1 MLKFQKF
8 PLIKNSA
15 RNEVNYT
22 PVFYTIKEI
31 NKFNIT
37 MLYIFVKIKY
47 PKFHLSDA
55 AV

>member
-8 PLIKNSA
+8 PLIKNTT

-22 PVFYTIKEI
+22 PGFYNTKWI

-37 MLYIFVKIKY
+37 MLFIFAY
-47 PKFHLSDA
+47 
-55 AV
+55 